1 MLWLLSTVMM
11 GKNMTESTLFNMV
24 NFHLKNGLEVVFL
37 KNKISSAAS
46 AGVLYKYG
54 SADDDPKTYGI
65 AHFLEH
71 MMFKGTKQYPKGQL
85 DDIIMRL
92 GGSHNAY
99 TSWDKT
105 FYYATV
111 PKGGLRTLLTLEADR
126 MLNLSFDDAEV
137 EPEKGA
143 VKEEENMHIKNHP
156 FGETIKIWLRTLF
169 PVHPYGVEIIGYPE
183 HIEAY
188 DAHNTRTAYQLWY
201 APNNAVLII
210 SGDFEE
216 AFIRTLVEE
225 LFGDLA
231 SSPHIPEKRVR
242 HQDPKIEGLTRTIVQ
257 ENTRASMV
265 FCELAYPS
273 PSIQESK
280 NQTVVMAYNI
290 AAFMLGGNDVSLLYK
305 DLVRTKKLATSVTV
319 SNQTGLDARHI
330 SVDLELTPT
339 MDIHACINAYKAFM
353 QELTNNGML
362 QDWFKTR
369 FEEVKNQ
376 IKGQMVFATDGTA
389 GAIRIFDRCAEGYT
403 AQQTNRIIS
412 TIDQVTLTQ
421 VQNVLRQ
428 LMATPTGTL
437 IIHPPGYQ
445 SSFAISA
452 TTSSK

>member
-1 MLWLLSTVMM
+1 MLWLLSAVMM
-11 GKNMTESTLFNMV
+11 GKDMTESALFNMV
-24 NFHLKNGLEVVFL
+24 NFRLKNGLEVVFL

-85 DDIIMRL
+85 DEIIMRL

-105 FYYATV
+105 FYYAVV
-111 PKGGLRTLLTLEADR
+111 PKDGLRTVLTLEADR

-188 DAHNTRTAYQLWY
+188 NAHNTREAYQQWY

-210 SGDFEE
+210 SGNFEE
-216 AFIRTLVEE
+216 TFIRNLVEE
-225 LFGDLA
+225 LFGGLPP
-231 SSPHIPEKRVR
+231 SPHIPEERKR
-242 HQDPKIEGLTRTIVQ
+242 HQDPKIEGLARTIVQ
-257 ENTRASMV
+257 ENTRSSVV

-273 PSIQESK
+273 ISLQEAK
-280 NQTVVMAYNI
+280 NPAAIMAYNV
-290 AAFMLGGNDVSLLYK
+290 AAFILGGNDVSLLYK
-305 DLVRTKKLATSVTV
+305 DLVRTKKLAISV
-319 SNQTGLDARHI
+319 SLSHQTGLDTRHI
-330 SVDLELTPT
+330 CVDFELAPT
-339 MDIHACINAYKAFM
+339 MDVKICIDTYKKFM
-353 QELTNNGML
+353 KELVDYNMN
-362 QDWFKTR
+362 QDWFKKR

-376 IKGQMVFATDGTA
+376 LKGQMVFAVDGTTN
-389 GAIRIFDRCAEGYT
+389 AIRIFDRCAEGHT
-403 AQQTNRIIS
+403 PEQVNQVIKN
-412 TIDQVTLTQ
+412 IDQVTLEQ
-421 VQNVLRQ
+421 VQDVFRQ
-428 LMATPTGTL
+428 LTAKPTGTL
-437 IIHPPGYQ
+437 IIHPPHYQ
-445 SSFAISA
+445 ISE
-452 TTSSK
+452 